1 MCASFKIQ
9 CRGQGFFCKEEF
21 FRWQSMNETSEDSK
35 IFSYNKAEA
44 DYSISPPI
52 QFLGGFLQRKYY
64 GWKSAIYISIAL
76 LFCLWHNLNPHEKT
90 QLVYIPMSLKLYS
103 TLIEVFQKCFDKWQ
117 YW

>member
-21 FRWQSMNETSEDSK
+21 FRWQSMNETSEDWK

-44 DYSISPPI
+44 DYI
-52 QFLGGFLQRKYY
+52 QFPEGFIQRKYY

-76 LFCLWHNLNPHEKT
+76 LFCLWHNINPHEKT
-90 QLVYIPMSLKLYS
+90 QLVYVPMSLKLYS